1 MGAASRLR
9 VVLILAGVF
18 VALTTAPALA
28 DPATPTNYRSQV
40 TAIDPPGSLVAKI
53 IGGDAFVNLVANPG
67 SEVVVLGY
75 EGEPYIR
82 FAPDGVVTVNRRSPA
97 ASLNDD
103 RYAQITLPADADAD
117 AEPSWEPVAS
127 GGVYSWHDHR
137 THWMSRTPPS
147 MVTAS
152 DGSRPVTIFD
162 WSLPL
167 VVDGSP
173 GSIDGTLNWV
183 PSSSPVVWILVVVGF
198 TAVGFVVLRSHQFR
212 IPAAVTITAALALM
226 VAIGAFLA
234 QPSAVRV
241 SGIDIIAPA
250 VAILIGGYAL
260 FRQRTQAS
268 AATRIAAV
276 AAAALIVWAVLRI
289 DVLTHPLLP
298 TLLAPTVDRFL
309 TSVVLGTSLGVLGAV
324 ILSPAAATPGASRA
338 TTVE

>member
-9 VVLILAGVF
+9 VVLFLAGVF

-53 IGGDAFVNLVANPG
+53 IGGDAFVHVVANPG
-67 SEVVVLGY
+67 REVIVLGY

-103 RYAQITLPADADAD
+103 RYAQIALAADANAD
-117 AEPSWEPVAS
+117 AEPRWEPVAS
-127 GGVYSWHDHR
+127 GGEYSWHDHR

-147 MVTAS
+147 AVTDS
-152 DGSRPVTIFD
+152 DGSQPVTIFQ

-167 VVDGSP
+167 VVDGSA

-183 PSSSPVVWILVVVGF
+183 PSSSPAVWVLVVVGF
-198 TAVGFVVLRSHQFR
+198 TAVGVLVLRNHQNR
-212 IPAAVTITAALALM
+212 ISAAVTITAALALI

-234 QPSAVRV
+234 QPPAVRV
-241 SGIDIIAPA
+241 SGIDIIGPA
-250 VAILIGGYAL
+250 VAIVIGGYAL
-260 FRQRTQAS
+260 FLQRTRAS
-268 AATRIAAV
+268 AAPRIAAV
-276 AAAALIVWAVLRI
+276 AAAALIAWAVLRI

-298 TLLAPTVDRFL
+298 TLIAPTVDRFL
-309 TSVVLGTSLGVLGAV
+309 TSVVLGASLGVLGAV
-324 ILSPAAATPGASRA
+324 ILSPAAAAPGASRA
-338 TTVE
+338 TTV